1 MPGAVP
7 HTSTLALTNATFPY
21 VMKLAQ
27 NGAEAAI
34 KADSGIRAGV
44 NTYQGNV
51 TYAAVAQSQGKPW
64 KDVMA
69 LLG

>member
-1 MPGAVP
+1 
-7 HTSTLALTNATFPY
+7 
-21 VMKLAQ
+21 MKLAQ
-27 NGAEAAI
+27 HGAEAAI
-34 KADSGIRAGV
+34 KAESGIRAGV

-64 KDVMA
+64 KDVMT